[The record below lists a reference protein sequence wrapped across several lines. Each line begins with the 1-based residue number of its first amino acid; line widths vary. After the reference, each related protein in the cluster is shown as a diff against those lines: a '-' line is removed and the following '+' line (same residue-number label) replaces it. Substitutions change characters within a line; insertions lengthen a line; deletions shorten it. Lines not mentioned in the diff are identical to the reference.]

1 MKKIARDETES
12 DRAHLVSKKEKSIV
26 RLVVLAL
33 ERATTCQ
40 PAYDLLWVRGP
51 INRICQSAYDPTT
64 PRAMQ
69 VASVK
74 FTCPHV
80 APMKRKRTFFLYEA
94 ILKNILSTSYY
105 FLFENRLHQYVLR
118 DDEQN

>member
-1 MKKIARDETES
+1 MKKS
-12 DRAHLVSKKEKSIV
+12 P
-26 RLVVLAL
+26 
-33 ERATTCQ
+33 ERATAYH
-40 PAYDLLWVRGP
+40 PAYGLLWVRGP
-51 INRICQSAYDPTT
+51 INRICQSAYYPTT

-80 APMKRKRTFFLYEA
+80 APMKRKHTFLYEA

-105 FLFENRLHQYVLR
+105 LCFENRLHQFVLHDKTNKTR
-118 DDEQN
+118 PNLYMF